1 MAATSTLTLRVRTIG
16 DRSIDSVTRKLLK
29 LQTLVHSYGSIS
41 SRSLEATN
49 VKWKKHFD
57 SVDKGIQMFGGMLTK
72 FVTKSAKFAALQVGA
87 LGVAMMAVHA
97 AFVLGNAAMKA
108 FNWLAGGAAGAVAA
122 LTIAASTAA
131 AAIREQQTAM
141 YAFKGG
147 GNYQA
152 ASVMMRQLAGD
163 TDLASAGAA
172 NLQAAFAAVS
182 KTSTFTAGSANLLK
196 GLMDFASA
204 GKPLEEGVKSAGE
217 LIAALQDPKASFG
230 KISEAAKKLGPEM
243 EKALAEAG
251 GKGIKTAEQLKKA
264 ILDGTLS
271 AAGGVTG
278 QFDAVNGTLI
288 SRFKATFALIKTDFA
303 DFGEPFLKP
312 TKELLEDIS
321 RTFKRTFDRVS
332 GEIAMFAGAGFFTE
346 IGGVTEKLGDFFVKF
361 IRDYLPKV
369 DGMFSSLGGWW
380 DRFKSGWNMIL
391 EKLRPLI
398 DGAKV
403 FEETILR
410 VLRPIG
416 ASLSDAFGGFNEQ
429 VIANADKFY
438 DFGDAIGRFV
448 VVMSKYA
455 SVVRDIFIDALPFI
469 TKIVNGLTGMVD
481 MFMSLLGGFRD
492 LMGGGG
498 MGSFMLLAKL
508 LVGGR
513 AMKKTTGGVLAS
525 YGLRDTTQAKIDR
538 GPLTGQT
545 AAGNVTEGGKARA
558 ERLAKTAQ
566 SVNQQRVMQMSVQS
580 MTVMS
585 SSDKA
590 TASARSAA
598 QQQKREAKR
607 YERDYKIAAAKAQAE
622 ATRSASVAGTRS
634 AATAGKSV
642 QTALGNQPA
651 AQLQQVG
658 IRGKISAYREAR
670 RAAKAEFEANRGT
683 IKLPQYDP
691 SGPTT
696 YAERKNTWF
705 TRNFRMSSEANA
717 QMRQEEAA
725 RQAAMPGYQG
735 KGFFRTAR
743 GYTQGIRQMR
753 DSAGY
758 KRIFGGDIGTKDNPN
773 IKKGINNSMMAG
785 MGASMGLGLLSN
797 VMPKESQGALA
808 LGSAVSMVNP
818 IAGLAIGVI
827 GGAIMG
833 IRGASARKKKEAIAE
848 AKKVSTNFMQDVVGT
863 YTKTMNDQ
871 LQRGVLTK
879 EKMMNLR
886 DTGRSKFAERKDQLD
901 AITMSTLNARGK
913 RSLEIGA
920 GAAPRTGFEK
930 GATSTSELARLDL
943 KGYDIMDSDALKEL
957 AANQKMT
964 GTGIFGGLSDE
975 AYKEAMKNPD
985 AYISAM
991 TEMNDMQMEA
1001 YDILLEFGD
1010 QRAGSMASSLGKT
1023 EMEIRKLAQTAGV
1036 NLQDSMQTTREQ
1048 MMKLAEA
1055 MVNTTQEIRNAAAD
1069 VFATGT
1075 DVFRKSREA
1084 KEGKSALNEESFAM
1098 RGQIDEFLKGN
1109 IFDAGAQENLDK
1121 ALLTFM
1127 ENFRQNLIAQYGGDT
1142 ILADQQYNKIFGVG
1156 GTAFTQQG
1164 GAFEGQEALVYSL
1177 IGDEINTVTGAG
1189 KESGTKNIKDFLTSN
1204 FMESGFE
1211 LGGDVAGLSQQMYE
1225 LPADQQQKF
1234 MALIENANLEDV
1246 GVRNA
1251 LIETAQKQFGVAL
1264 TATAY
1269 QEPQLAAAEKL
1280 DAAAIKFADA
1290 VVPFATAS
1298 QAIIDELGG
1307 DGDRRSPFG
1316 GIGDSLTSSMGRTL
1330 SNHSAIN
1337 SGIPGKRNITSG
1349 YRNYALGSLKS
1360 DHVTGR
1366 ALDMVGDNL
1375 VSYRDKMTASGGLAE
1390 FHGRGDSRHLHVV
1403 PPQSGSI
1410 GDSTTA
1416 VSATSS
1422 SVSRVGGQNASVANT
1437 NNFYITGTNANEIA
1451 EVVMR
1456 KMAMVQKS
1464 NKERI

>member
-1 MAATSTLTLRVRTIG
+1 MAASSTLTLRIRTIG

-57 SVDKGIQMFGGMLTK
+57 SVDKGIQMFGGMLIK

-403 FEETILR
+403 FEETLLR

-416 ASLSDAFGGFNEQ
+416 ASLADAFGGFNEQ

-566 SVNQQRVMQMSVQS
+566 SVNQQRVTQMSVQS

-585 SSDKA
+585 SSDKETTRA
-590 TASARSAA
+590 ARKK
-598 QQQKREAKR
+598 QEREAKA
-607 YERDYKIAAAKAQAE
+607 ERVAKAQAK
-622 ATRSASVAGTRS
+622 AQVQATRS
-634 AATAGKSV
+634 AATTGTAV
-642 QTALGNQPA
+642 PTALGNQPA
-651 AQLQQVG
+651 AQLQKVG

-691 SGPTT
+691 IGPTT

-717 QMRQEEAA
+717 KMRQDEAA

-743 GYTQGIRQMR
+743 GYTQGIRSMR

-797 VMPKESQGALA
+797 VMPEESQGALA

-833 IRGASARKKKEAIAE
+833 IRGAAARKKKEAIAE
-848 AKKVSTNFMQDVVGT
+848 AKKQSDKFMGDVVGT

-871 LQRGVLTK
+871 LKRGVLTK

-964 GTGIFGGLSDE
+964 GTGIFGGLSDSAYAE
-975 AYKEAMKNPD
+975 AIKNPD

-1084 KEGKSALNEESFAM
+1084 KEGKSALNEESFAI

-1121 ALLTFM
+1121 ALLTYM

-1164 GAFEGQEALVYSL
+1164 GTFEGQEALVYSL
-1177 IGDEINTVTGAG
+1177 IGDEMNTVTGAG

-1211 LGGDVAGLSQQMYE
+1211 LGGDVAGLSQQMYA

-1251 LIETAQKQFGVAL
+1251 LIETVQKQFGVGL

-1290 VVPFATAS
+1290 VVPFSAAS
-1298 QAIIDELGG
+1298 EAIIAELGG
-1307 DGDRRSPFG
+1307 DNGDRRSPFG
-1316 GIGDSLTSSMGRTL
+1316 GIGDSLTSSMGKTL

-1422 SVSRVGGQNASVANT
+1422 TVSRVGGQNASVANT

-1464 NKERI
+1464 DKERI

>member
-1 MAATSTLTLRVRTIG
+1 MAASSTLTLRIRTIG

-29 LQTLVHSYGSIS
+29 LQAQTHAYGSVS
-41 SRSLEATN
+41 TRSLEATN

-217 LIAALQDPKASFG
+217 LIAALQDPKASFS

-391 EKLRPLI
+391 DKLRPLI

-403 FEETILR
+403 FEETLLR

-416 ASLSDAFGGFNEQ
+416 ASLSEAFGGFNEQ

-438 DFGDAIGRFV
+438 EFGDAIGRFV

-498 MGSFMLLAKL
+498 MGSFMLIAKL

-525 YGLRDTTQAKIDR
+525 YGLRDTTQAA
-538 GPLTGQT
+538 GGGLLTGQT
-545 AAGNVTEGGKARA
+545 AGGNVTEGGKARA

-598 QQQKREAKR
+598 QQQKREATRSKR
-607 YERDYKIAAAKAQAE
+607 QAGIDAAKAQSRAIS
-622 ATRSASVAGTRS
+622 SAANAGT
-634 AATAGKSV
+634 SV
-642 QTALGNQPA
+642 QTALNKQAA
-651 AQLQQVG
+651 AQLQQQAAQAKYQQSRG
-658 IRGKISAYREAR
+658 FGKIGAYRDLR
-670 RAAKAEFEANRGT
+670 RANKAEFEANRGT

-691 SGPTT
+691 NGPTT
-696 YAERKNTWF
+696 YADRKNTWF
-705 TRNFRMSSEANA
+705 NRNFRMSSQANA
-717 QMRQEEAA
+717 QMREEEAA
-725 RQAAMPGYQG
+725 RRAAAGVPMSAYS
-735 KGFFRTAR
+735 KAR

-758 KRIFGGDIGTKDNPN
+758 KRIFGGDIGTKDKPN

-797 VMPKESQGALA
+797 VMPEESQGALA
-808 LGSAVSMVNP
+808 LGSAVAMVNP

-833 IRGASARKKKEAIAE
+833 IRGATARKKKEAIAE
-848 AKKVSTNFMQDVVGT
+848 AKKQSDKFMGDVVGT

-871 LQRGVLTK
+871 LKRGVLTK

-901 AITMSTLNARGK
+901 QIIMGTLNTRGK
-913 RSLEIGA
+913 TALKIGA
-920 GAAPRTGFEK
+920 GEATTGGFFR
-930 GATSTSELARLDL
+930 GAESTSELARLDL

-964 GTGIFGGLSDE
+964 GTGIFGGLSDSAYAE
-975 AYKEAMKNPD
+975 AIKNPD

-1121 ALLTFM
+1121 GLLTFM
-1127 ENFRQNLIAQYGGDT
+1127 ENFRQNLIAHYGGDT
-1142 ILADQQYNKIFGVG
+1142 ILADQEYNRLFGVG

-1189 KESGTKNIKDFLTSN
+1189 KESGTKNIQDFLTSN

-1211 LGGDVAGLSQQMYE
+1211 LGGDVAGLSQQMYA

-1246 GVRNA
+1246 GSRNA
-1251 LIETAQKQFGVAL
+1251 LIELAQKQFGVAL

-1290 VVPFATAS
+1290 VVPFSAAS
-1298 QAIIDELGG
+1298 EAIIAELGG
-1307 DGDRRSPFG
+1307 DNGDRRSPFG
-1316 GIGDSLTSSMGRTL
+1316 GIGDSLTSSMGKTL

-1422 SVSRVGGQNASVANT
+1422 TVSRVGGQNASVANT

-1464 NKERI
+1464 DKERI